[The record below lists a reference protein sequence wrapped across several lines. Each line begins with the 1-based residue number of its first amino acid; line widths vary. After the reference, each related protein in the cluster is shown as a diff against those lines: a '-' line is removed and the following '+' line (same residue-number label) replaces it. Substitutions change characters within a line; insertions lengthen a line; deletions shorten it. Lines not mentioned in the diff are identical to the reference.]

1 MFCLKSSN
9 LVKRTGQLTCLTIHI
24 FSLPIPVRLCSHQG
38 MSLTNDE
45 LEQQLIQLADALA
58 KATEMTATA
67 FEERDQ
73 QIQTLLEKIETL
85 ESQLKTND

>member
-1 MFCLKSSN
+1 M
-9 LVKRTGQLTCLTIHI
+9 
-24 FSLPIPVRLCSHQG
+24 FSLPIPVRLCSDQG

-67 FEERDQ
+67 LEERDQ
-73 QIQTLLEKIETL
+73 QIQNLREKIETL
-85 ESQLKTND
+85 KSQLKTDD